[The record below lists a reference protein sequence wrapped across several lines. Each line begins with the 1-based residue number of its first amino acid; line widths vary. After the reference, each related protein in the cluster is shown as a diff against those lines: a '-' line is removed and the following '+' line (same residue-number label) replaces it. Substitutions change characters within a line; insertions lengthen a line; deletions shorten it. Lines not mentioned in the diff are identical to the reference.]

1 MVRVDLILSAVN
13 PIQDPKNPVELK
25 EMKEGIEDRGVS
37 FRYSTENVVKHVDL
51 SIKKGQTVA
60 LVGQS
65 GSGKSTMAD
74 LLPRFYDVN
83 EGGIYI
89 DGINIKDF
97 RVHDLRG
104 LMGNV
109 NQEAILFNDGAS
121 HRSGKNRQ
129 CARFHHG
136 DRTRIRYLHWRSGKP
151 SFGRAATT
159 CEYSPCN
166 PEKPSYSYSR

>member
-25 EMKEGIEDRGVS
+25 EMKEGIEYRGVS

-109 NQEAILFNDGAS
+109 NQEAILFNDSFYNNITFGVENATMEQVIEAAKS
-121 HRSGKNRQ
+121 PM
-129 CARFHHG
+129 
-136 DRTRIRYLHWRSGKP
+136 RTISSWRPNKDTIL
-151 SFGRAATT
+151 ALATG
-159 CEYSPCN
+159 EAVFREGSDN
-166 PEKPSYSYSR
+166 V

>member
-1 MVRVDLILSAVN
+1 
-13 PIQDPKNPVELK
+13 
-25 EMKEGIEDRGVS
+25 MKEGIEYRGVS

-109 NQEAILFNDGAS
+109 N
-121 HRSGKNRQ
+121 
-129 CARFHHG
+129 
-136 DRTRIRYLHWRSGKP
+136 
-151 SFGRAATT
+151 
-159 CEYSPCN
+159 
-166 PEKPSYSYSR
+166 

>member
-25 EMKEGIEDRGVS
+25 EMKEGIEYRGVS

-109 NQEAILFNDGAS
+109 NQEAILFNDS
-121 HRSGKNRQ
+121 FYNNITWSKSSKRQ
-129 CARFHHG
+129 KSPM
-136 DRTRIRYLHWRSGKP
+136 RTISSWRPNKDTIPALATGEAV
-151 SFGRAATT
+151 FRAG
-159 CEYSPCN
+159 SDN
-166 PEKPSYSYSR
+166 V